1 MPAITGFPRYQR
13 SRAWPASTAK
23 WQALESG
30 GRKEN
35 NEISIFHRPAH
46 GDMEAVEALNRFCGQ
61 HRIAAVEK
69 QFVAD
74 GRNSFWSFCICY
86 LHRDENGD
94 VAGKG
99 KIDYRE
105 VLDEMAWKH

>member
-1 MPAITGFPRYQR
+1 MRFQFFTI
-13 SRAWPASTAK
+13 
-23 WQALESG
+23 
-30 GRKEN
+30 
-35 NEISIFHRPAH
+35 PAH

-61 HRIAAVEK
+61 HCIAAVEK

-105 VLDEMAWKH
+105 VLDEMAWMH

>member
-1 MPAITGFPRYQR
+1 MKFQFFT
-13 SRAWPASTAK
+13 
-23 WQALESG
+23 
-30 GRKEN
+30 
-35 NEISIFHRPAH
+35 ISAH

-61 HRIAAVEK
+61 HRIATVEK

-74 GRNSFWSFCICY
+74 GRSSFWSFCICY

-105 VLDEMAWKH
+105 VLDEMAWMH